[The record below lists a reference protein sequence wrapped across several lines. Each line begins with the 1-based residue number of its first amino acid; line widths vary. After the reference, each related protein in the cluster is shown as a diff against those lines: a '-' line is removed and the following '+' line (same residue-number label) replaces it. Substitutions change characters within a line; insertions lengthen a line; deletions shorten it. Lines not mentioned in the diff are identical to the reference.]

1 MTLQNKIP
9 VVVYALTAASPP
21 RCCVHLL
28 IRCSIMLYDRGR
40 VYIVDLDATQCDSVT
55 YRHTP
60 LSSLGISVT
69 EAEDDEEE
77 RRMARSTVATSP
89 LFRESLYSNYFQPAG
104 DSSCFMRQLTNQH
117 TRFRLVRSDSLT
129 RYALGELK
137 GLEKRSKKETRRQAG
152 KLSGGDEN
160 FFNTLP

>member
-1 MTLQNKIP
+1 
-9 VVVYALTAASPP
+9 
-21 RCCVHLL
+21 
-28 IRCSIMLYDRGR
+28 MLYDRRR

-77 RRMARSTVATSP
+77 RRMARST

-137 GLEKRSKKETRRQAG
+137 SLEKRSKKGTRRQAG
-152 KLSGGDEN
+152 KLSRGDEN